1 MTPEDGRMP
10 LTEHL
15 RELRRRLIYSVAAVA
30 AGFIACYY
38 FSERLYWLLASPLVS
53 ALPEGQD
60 FMVFTGV
67 VEPFFI
73 YLKVALLG
81 GIIAASPVVLYQA
94 WVFVA
99 PGLYNNER
107 RWFLFTVFFSV
118 VLFAGGAAFAFGVV
132 FPFGFK
138 YLLSYSTEG
147 LKPFLSM
154 GQYFSIATRL
164 LVAFGLVFQLPL
176 AMLVLSRLG
185 IVSAR
190 QLALWWRYALV
201 LILVASAVITPTPDI
216 FNQMLMAGPLMVLYG
231 IGIIVAWLFG
241 KKKAPAAQ
249 PEGAEGK

>member
-1 MTPEDGRMP
+1 MTAEDGRMP
-10 LTEHL
+10 LAGHL
-15 RELRRRLIYSVAAVA
+15 GELRRRLIYSVATVA
-30 AGFIACYY
+30 AGFLACYY
-38 FSERLYWLLASPLVS
+38 FSERLYWFLASPLIK

-81 GIIAASPVVLYQA
+81 GIIFGSPVVLYQA
-94 WVFVA
+94 WAFMA
-99 PGLYNNER
+99 PGLYKSER
-107 RWFLFTVFFSV
+107 RWFVFTVFFSV
-118 VLFAGGAAFAFGVV
+118 ILFAGGAAFAFGVV

-190 QLALWWRYALV
+190 QLVGWWRYALV
-201 LILVASAVITPTPDI
+201 LILIASAVITPTPDV
-216 FNQMLMAGPLMVLYG
+216 FNQMLMAGPLMVLYVVG
-231 IGIIVAWLFG
+231 VIVAWAFG
-241 KKKAPAAQ
+241 KKKAKEPQ
-249 PEGAEGK
+249 AEDG